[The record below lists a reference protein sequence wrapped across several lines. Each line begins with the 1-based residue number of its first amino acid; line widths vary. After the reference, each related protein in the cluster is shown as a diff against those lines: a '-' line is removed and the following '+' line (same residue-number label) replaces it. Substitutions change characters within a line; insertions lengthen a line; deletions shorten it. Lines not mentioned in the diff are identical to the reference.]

1 MPGAN
6 CCFNFCGVSRRRGK
20 SQSESLSLF
29 KLPTVLDDKSK
40 QWRRDVLNI
49 ITKYRVKDDNFK
61 SQLDNDTLH
70 ICEKHYKPD
79 DITMRKCRISFMF
92 IYFRLMLD
100 GGWFQLGRTVRRRIE
115 LDKVSYELLR
125 Y

>member
-29 KLPTVLDDKSK
+29 KLPTGLDEKSK

-49 ITKYRVKDDNFK
+49 VTKYRVKDENFK
-61 SQLDNDTLH
+61 RQLDNDTLH

-79 DITMRKCRISFMF
+79 DITIRKCRIS
-92 IYFRLMLD
+92 IYIRQVNDYPISFLP
-100 GGWFQLGRTVRRRIE
+100 
-115 LDKVSYELLR
+115 LLTIVN
-125 Y
+125 